1 MACIERLKAALMAID
16 RQDRVYWQ
24 TEIPNRDEKFEY
36 LVRQDRRRA
45 IMDELTN
52 LMLRTEMLKSA
63 ETRKTTA

>member
-1 MACIERLKAALMAID
+1 MACIESLKAELIEID

-63 ETRKTTA
+63 ETRTTTA

>member
-1 MACIERLKAALMAID
+1 MACIESLKAELIAID

-24 TEIPNRDEKFEY
+24 SEIPNRDEKLEY

-63 ETRKTTA
+63 ETRTTTA